1 MTLRGWSL
9 ATAVSGGLLLVASHL
24 LTKVVATDQWS
35 VVIPLTV
42 YLFAHLVLAAAV
54 ILCLLWCLWLGRWQ
68 RDTGIAL
75 LVGLLAATPVSIFM
89 WNYFHQ
95 TRPLTKF
102 VLMLM
107 WTGK

>member
-1 MTLRGWSL
+1 MSLRGWSL
-9 ATAVSGGLLLVASHL
+9 VTAASGGLLLMASHF
-24 LTKVVATDQWS
+24 LTRVIATDQWS

-42 YLFAHLVLAAAV
+42 FLFAHLVLGAAV
-54 ILCLLWCLWLGRWQ
+54 VVCLLWCLWLGRWQ
-68 RDTGIAL
+68 RDTAVAL
-75 LVGLLAATPVSIFM
+75 LVGLVAAAPVVKLA